1 MLGINALGMPKD
13 HCLFLLKINHLA
25 KSAAEHNASWVTVS
39 STTVFD
45 FGQYADRQKPA
56 IHAPV
61 PTWVNLFH
69 PLGFVRIAAIMLLG
83 HSILNGEPREGTGA
97 AFTGLNPVTG
107 ARLDPVYHFASTE
120 DIDLAAN
127 LAEEAFGI
135 YAKLPGAEKGRFLR
149 HIATGIESIAS
160 ELVERAHQETALPEK
175 RLQGEVART
184 VNQLRLF
191 AQVVEEGSWAMAR
204 IDPAEPQRMPLPRAD
219 IRSVL
224 RPLGPVAVFGS
235 SNFPLAFSVA
245 GGDTASALAAGN
257 PVIVKA
263 HSSHPGTS
271 EMVGQVICRSL
282 RECCL
287 PAGIFAL
294 IYGSGAQL
302 GSALVQHPAIKAVGF
317 TGSIS
322 AGKALMQLAAERS
335 EPIPCFMEMSS
346 TNPLFVLPEALRT
359 RGIEIAKGLFASFT
373 LGVGQFCT
381 KPGLIFLPRNKD
393 ADALVAELV
402 AHVRQASPSPMLTE
416 GICKSYKSGVARR
429 QGHGGVEI
437 LAQPSQEI
445 KGASHVSPVLFQ
457 VKGSELLRDPELMKE
472 IFGPSTLIVRYADRQ
487 ELIALVYSL
496 EGQLTATLH
505 GTDADIAA
513 FADLVAI
520 LERKA
525 GRLVVNGYPTGVEV
539 CHAMVHGGPYPATS
553 NSRHTS
559 VGTQAIYRFAR
570 PVCFQDFPQAAL
582 PDELKDENPL
592 GIWRLIN
599 GAFTRDPL

>member
-1 MLGINALGMPKD
+1 ML
-13 HCLFLLKINHLA
+13 
-25 KSAAEHNASWVTVS
+25 
-39 STTVFD
+39 
-45 FGQYADRQKPA
+45 FGY
-56 IHAPV
+56 
-61 PTWVNLFH
+61 
-69 PLGFVRIAAIMLLG
+69 
-83 HSILNGEPREGTGA
+83 SIVNGEPRKGNGA
-97 AFTGLNPVTG
+97 AFAGFNPETGTRIDPDYYG
-107 ARLDPVYHFASTE
+107 ASAE
-120 DIDLAAN
+120 DVDLAAN
-127 LAEEAFGI
+127 LAEEAFAI

-149 HIATGIESIAS
+149 HIAMGIESIAP

-175 RLQGEVART
+175 RLQGEMART

-204 IDPAEPQRMPLPRAD
+204 IDPAEPHRTPLPRAD

-224 RPLGPVAVFGS
+224 RPLGPVAVFGA

-263 HSSHPGTS
+263 HSAHPGTS

-282 RECCL
+282 RECGL

-294 IYGSGAQL
+294 IFGSGATVGL
-302 GSALVQHPAIKAVGF
+302 ALVQHPAIKAVGF
-317 TGSIS
+317 TGSLT
-322 AGKALMQLAAERS
+322 AGKALMQLAAERP

-346 TNPLFVLPEALRT
+346 TNPVFVLPEALRT
-359 RGIEIAKGLFASFT
+359 RGAEIAKGLFTSFT

-381 KPGLIFLPRNKD
+381 KPGLIFLPRNED

-402 AHVRQASPSPMLTE
+402 ASVRQAAPSPMLTE
-416 GICKSYKSGVARR
+416 GICKSYKSGVAQR
-429 QGHGGVEI
+429 QEHGGVEI
-437 LAQPSQEI
+437 LAQTSPEAA
-445 KGASHVSPVLFQ
+445 GAVHVSPVLFQ
-457 VKGSELLRDPELMKE
+457 IKGSEMLRDPELMKE
-472 IFGPSTLIVRYADRQ
+472 IFGPSTLIVRYTDRQ
-487 ELIALVYSL
+487 ELMTLTYTL

-505 GTDADIAA
+505 GTDADIES
-513 FADLVAI
+513 FSDLVGL

-525 GRLVVNGYPTGVEV
+525 GRLVVNGFPTGVEV

-553 NSRHTS
+553 DSRHTS

-570 PVCFQDFPQAAL
+570 PVCYQDFPQAAL

-592 GIWRLIN
+592 GIWRLVN
-599 GAFTRDPL
+599 GAYTRDPL